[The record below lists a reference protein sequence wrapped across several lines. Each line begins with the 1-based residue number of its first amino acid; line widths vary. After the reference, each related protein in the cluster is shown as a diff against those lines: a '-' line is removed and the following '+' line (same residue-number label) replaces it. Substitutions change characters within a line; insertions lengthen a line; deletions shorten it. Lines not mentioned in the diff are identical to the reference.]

1 MLAFIFVASAIVLGY
16 IQGGRINKTVHVEL
30 KHSYL
35 VWFALSL
42 QIGTLLIRPVF
53 GDIIATYSI
62 VGHFMA
68 YVLVVTFLLLNW
80 NIRGLPLIAAG
91 LICNLFAIVSIA
103 GSSSVPSIIT
113 GNSVNTDIASIAAIF
128 KSKPLWFIGDIF
140 SMPALLGGDTF
151 SVGDLLVGVGLFIG
165 TRQVL
170 FTWSRR
176 RFQVLSRYQPKH
188 LNNAN
193 QEELNDI
200 AS

>member
-42 QIGTLLIRPVF
+42 QIGTLLIRPV
-53 GDIIATYSI
+53 
-62 VGHFMA
+62 
-68 YVLVVTFLLLNW
+68 LTFLLLNW